1 MAQTA
6 LKKTSFLLRHD
17 AFFKPLLPK
26 SNFYT
31 KLSAEEVA
39 AATSNGIIPRKKIAQ
54 QPALIQNGQMK
65 EYQLEGLSFLIWL
78 YENGIGGILGDE
90 MGLGKTLQTCL
101 PLPITRLIW

>member
-1 MAQTA
+1 MTQTVA
-6 LKKTSFLLRHD
+6 KRTSFLVRHE
-17 AFFKPLLPK
+17 AFFKPLLPN
-26 SNFYT
+26 SNFYA

-90 MGLGKTLQTCL
+90 MGLGKTLQT
-101 PLPITRLIW
+101 